1 MSQTRKAKTMSE
13 TLNIGDTTITV
24 ADDEFANAFQTGY
37 LRYKVD
43 YLNKPLTD
51 MDLYAFY
58 VGTMTSVQHAG
69 RYNAGYLTGWVAALL
84 ERKHVTATFPVLP
97 CTQRCGGDGMSSTQ
111 RWTATTRKKQPTAAE
126 RRATAREQALLNCQQ
141 GKHTDTPTFRPGETV
156 CMTCGLVVYCPV
168 CLDVHR
174 LSYPLAHAHPL
185 TCSTHRYA
193 EVQG

>member
-1 MSQTRKAKTMSE
+1 MSE

-84 ERKHVTATFPVLP
+84 ERKHATATFPVLP
-97 CTQRCGGDGMSSTQ
+97 APSLL
-111 RWTATTRKKQPTAAE
+111 
-126 RRATAREQALLNCQQ
+126 ALN
-141 GKHTDTPTFRPGETV
+141 DVEVTV
-156 CMTCGLVVYCPV
+156 
-168 CLDVHR
+168 
-174 LSYPLAHAHPL
+174 
-185 TCSTHRYA
+185 
-193 EVQG
+193 